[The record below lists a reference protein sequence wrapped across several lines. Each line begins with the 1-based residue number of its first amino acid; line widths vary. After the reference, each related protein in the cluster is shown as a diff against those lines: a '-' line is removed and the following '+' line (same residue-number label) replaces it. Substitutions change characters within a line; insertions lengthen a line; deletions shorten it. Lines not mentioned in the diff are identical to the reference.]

1 MNNNTEY
8 RKENKG
14 TLSSKKVLLKKN
26 NQGKLLNKNDNIK
39 NNLIEHNEEESNEDN
54 LNKQK
59 IEEIQME
66 EEGYL
71 NDDLKDEENKK
82 IYLRV
87 IKRLEKTLGIP
98 VIGVC
103 APSEPDEDIGIED
116 DIRPILL
123 DNISD
128 SYNNK
133 NNGEKEINITSE
145 FQYGQNDINKAP
157 LNKRNAD
164 NNKAGQY
171 NNNNLIE
178 IKKEEEK
185 SKIINK
191 PIINKQNQNQR
202 QYNQIR
208 DNTYKDTNININNRD
223 KNQRQLNI
231 SQERKEDYREI
242 RNNNINNTKQNI
254 KYNSNINQNLSSG
267 KNKYTGGVGYTKIE
281 LNQQSNISASS
292 KINRNASDDNY
303 RNQKNISRGDNNQ
316 IYLSNSQILISSQNS
331 EMNSYKKVLL
341 KNPKYHNVS
350 KSIDFNT
357 IVYPDMK
364 RGKDVCIDEQES
376 IVSSGKLRIMKFI
389 RGGKY
394 NNVQTTY
401 IIYSKKNKNSD
412 LKFNKSPLVNNNR
425 NQNIGINQSNLY
437 TKTPVKTN
445 AKSFSTIDVKNSNNI
460 RRYNNDNYSKNQ
472 NRKY

>member
-39 NNLIEHNEEESNEDN
+39 NNFIEHNEEESNEDN

-59 IEEIQME
+59 IEGIQME

-71 NDDLKDEENKK
+71 DDDLKDEENKK

-103 APSEPDEDIGIED
+103 APSEPDEDIGIEE

-157 LNKRNAD
+157 LNKRKAD

-171 NNNNLIE
+171 NNNNVIE

-208 DNTYKDTNININNRD
+208 DNTNKDTNININNRD
-223 KNQRQLNI
+223 KNQRQSNI

-254 KYNSNINQNLSSG
+254 KYNSNINQNLSSS
-267 KNKYTGGVGYTKIE
+267 KNKYTGVVGYTKIE

-316 IYLSNSQILISSQNS
+316 IYLSNSQILISSQNN
-331 EMNSYKKVLL
+331 EMNPYKKVLL

-437 TKTPVKTN
+437 TKTPVKIN
-445 AKSFSTIDVKNSNNI
+445 AKSFSTINVKNSNNI